1 MDGEKIEETP
11 PPPRRREKER
21 AHRKV
26 AGPLL
31 YLYMPLLC
39 VRGAAA
45 GDWVDAARAFDN
57 AGGCLSNT

>member
-11 PPPRRREKER
+11 LLPEGERER